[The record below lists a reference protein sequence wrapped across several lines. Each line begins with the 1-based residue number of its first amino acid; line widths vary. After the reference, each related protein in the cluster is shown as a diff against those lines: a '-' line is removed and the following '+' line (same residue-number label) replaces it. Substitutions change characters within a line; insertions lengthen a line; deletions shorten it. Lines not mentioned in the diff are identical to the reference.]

1 MEELIKELIEEQ
13 KKTNDL
19 LRYSNQG
26 KDPFE
31 LLTIEQVKKETG
43 FGLGTVQKMFKDPE
57 LPVQRYTTPFKVTR
71 KAINDYTS
79 VSHDQLS
86 ERS

>member
-31 LLTIEQVKKETG
+31 LLTIEQVHEETG
-43 FGLGTVQKMFKDPE
+43 FGMGTVQKMFKDKE
-57 LPVQRYTTPFKVTR
+57 LEVQRYTTPFKVIR
-71 KAINDYTS
+71 KVLYDYLS
-79 VSHDQLS
+79 KNHDYLS